1 MSVDARGVRLMD
13 YLHWQDVTPDRLNFF
28 LAIGVE
34 SLMVHLPEEMGD
46 GEDHSDELK
55 QMKRLVED
63 HGLELFVFHAHQI
76 SRGRI
81 IHGLPGRDEQ
91 IERWIKVLRAIG
103 SAGVPTTTTTFYA
116 ISHFRTGSTYGR
128 GGISYS
134 SFDYEKYLKDP
145 PHYPDLAISE
155 DRLWENLDYFLQRVV
170 PVAEDVGVRIAFHPD
185 DPPIPQPLGGAARI
199 MVSIENFQRVF
210 DLVPSDACGM
220 LFCQGCVAEMGEDV
234 VQSIHAVG
242 ERNKIV
248 FVHFRNIRGTPYRFE
263 EVFLDEGDMD
273 MVAAMEAYRDVRFE
287 GPIMMD
293 HTPGIPSDTAGMASR
308 AYSNG
313 YIKALIQAVYR

>member
-1 MSVDARGVRLMD
+1 
-13 YLHWQDVTPDRLNFF
+13 
-28 LAIGVE
+28 
-34 SLMVHLPEEMGD
+34 
-46 GEDHSDELK
+46 
-55 QMKRLVED
+55 
-63 HGLELFVFHAHQI
+63 
-76 SRGRI
+76 
-81 IHGLPGRDEQ
+81 
-91 IERWIKVLRAIG
+91 
-103 SAGVPTTTTTFYA
+103 
-116 ISHFRTGSTYGR
+116 
-128 GGISYS
+128 
-134 SFDYEKYLKDP
+134 
-145 PHYPDLAISE
+145 
-155 DRLWENLDYFLQRVV
+155 
-170 PVAEDVGVRIAFHPD
+170 
-185 DPPIPQPLGGAARI
+185 

-220 LFCQGCVAEMGEDV
+220 LFCQGCVAEMGEDI

-273 MVAAMEAYRDVRFE
+273 MVAAMQAYRDVGFG

>member
-1 MSVDARGVRLMD
+1 MSATASGARLMD
-13 YLHWQDVTPDRLNFF
+13 YLHWQDVTSDRLNFY

-46 GEDHSDELK
+46 GQDHSDDLVR
-55 QMKRLVED
+55 MRRFVED

-76 SRGRI
+76 PRDKI
-81 IHGLPGRDEQ
+81 VHGLPGRDEQ

-103 SAGVPTTTTTFYA
+103 ASGVSTTTTTFYA

-134 SFDYEKYLKDP
+134 SFDYEKHLQDP
-145 PHYPDLAISE
+145 PHYPDLVISE
-155 DRLWENLDYFLQRVV
+155 DRLWENLEYFLHRVV
-170 PVAEDVGVRIAFHPD
+170 PVAEEVGVKIAFHPD
-185 DPPIPQPLGGAARI
+185 DPPIPEQLGGAARI
-199 MVSIENFQRVF
+199 MVSIENFQRLF

-220 LFCQGCVAEMGEDV
+220 LFCQGCVAEMGEDI
-234 VQSIHAVG
+234 VQSIRSVG
-242 ERNKIV
+242 ERGKII
-248 FVHFRNIRGTPYRFE
+248 FVHFRNIRGTPYQFE

-273 MVAAMEAYRDVRFE
+273 MVAAMETYRDVGFD

-293 HTPGIPSDTAGMASR
+293 HTPGVPSDATGTASR